1 MEEDWAVGSEEVTE
15 ADLEEVMVAG
25 LEVDY

>member
-1 MEEDWAVGSEEVTE
+1 MEEDWAVGWVEVTE
-15 ADLEEVMVAG
+15 ADLVEVMVAG